1 MLTCLLVHNSSGKKK
16 SDSFLVCSQLQSE
29 VFTHVLVDCSV
40 YICSCRSVF
49 SAENMHLTN
58 SHIVLTAAV
67 HQKMIAG
74 KWCAWVGA
82 VGVRTE
88 KEKQKKRELK
98 LELKNI
104 ILQGL

>member
-1 MLTCLLVHNSSGKKK
+1 MLL
-16 SDSFLVCSQLQSE
+16 
-29 VFTHVLVDCSV
+29 DCSV

-49 SAENMHLTN
+49 AAENMLLTN
-58 SHIVLTAAV
+58 SHIVLTAAI
-67 HQKMIAG
+67 HQKMMIAG
-74 KWCAWVGA
+74 KWCAWVGV